1 MSGATGFVGSAL
13 VDAALAAGHQVK
25 ALTRRDQP
33 ARDGVE
39 WISGA
44 LDRPEAL
51 ATLAAGADA
60 VIHVAGVINADAA
73 GFEAGN
79 VAGTAA
85 MLAAAKCA
93 GVTRFV
99 HLSSLA
105 AREPGLSAY
114 GASKA
119 RAEKLVEASPLATV
133 MVRPPAVYGPGDR
146 ETLDLFR
153 MARFGVVATP
163 GSGRLSLIHVADLAR
178 LLSALAASDTSGV
191 VEPDDGRPGGWSHA
205 EFGRALGAAVGR
217 KVAVLPLPRPVISL
231 GAWLDRLVRGK
242 RAKLTPDR
250 VAYFYHPDWTV
261 DPGKRPEPALWRPE
275 VDTATG
281 LAATA
286 RWYRS
291 QGWL

>member
-85 MLAAAKCA
+85 MLARTNYTKD
-93 GVTRFV
+93 
-99 HLSSLA
+99 
-105 AREPGLSAY
+105 
-114 GASKA
+114 KN
-119 RAEKLVEASPLATV
+119 
-133 MVRPPAVYGPGDR
+133 
-146 ETLDLFR
+146 
-153 MARFGVVATP
+153 
-163 GSGRLSLIHVADLAR
+163 
-178 LLSALAASDTSGV
+178 
-191 VEPDDGRPGGWSHA
+191 
-205 EFGRALGAAVGR
+205 
-217 KVAVLPLPRPVISL
+217 
-231 GAWLDRLVRGK
+231 
-242 RAKLTPDR
+242 
-250 VAYFYHPDWTV
+250 
-261 DPGKRPEPALWRPE
+261 
-275 VDTATG
+275 
-281 LAATA
+281 
-286 RWYRS
+286 
-291 QGWL
+291 